1 MKFRLTLV
9 KWEKDNEYLQLT
21 VTRGRQIQVWW
32 REGPIILRSNVLHS
46 TFRILSFVGPLC
58 KWKKKRKSTAI
69 CDCAPLSWF
78 KPQMHPKISPHYGLL
93 FGNIC
98 RPEMFH
104 NPESVWDNL
113 IRPQESDLAPSSQTQ
128 SLLKGV
134 QMTTSDLAASIPLN
148 LLGDD
153 HFLFALSF
161 SMQF

>member
-1 MKFRLTLV
+1 MKFRHTSA
-9 KWEKDNEYLQLT
+9 KWVKDNEYLLLT
-21 VTRGRQIQVWW
+21 VTRGRQVQVWW
-32 REGPIILRSNVLHS
+32 WEGPIILQSNVLHS

-58 KWKKKRKSTAI
+58 KWKKSTAI
-69 CDCAPLSWF
+69 CDCATLFWF
-78 KPQMHPKISPHYGLL
+78 KPQLHPRISPYCGFL

-98 RPEMFH
+98 RPKMFH
-104 NPESVWDNL
+104 NLESVWDNL